1 MKQTGGINRHSGV
14 PIYGQIASDL
24 ESRLADTYQPGDQLP
39 SVADLAERYAVNR
52 LTVHEALDVLVRRGL
67 VTTIKGKG
75 SFAALPIIR
84 WNVRAGQDASLTQTM
99 GELGHTVENRL
110 LGVVED
116 DDQELCRQLNSA
128 GPLQRFE
135 MVRYVDGDPWS
146 ITSTWV
152 DPARFP
158 RLDSQWRDRSS
169 LHAILKAEYG
179 VRMTRSTRTFAA
191 VAADLTEAQTLGVPV
206 ASPILQTRGLNV
218 DEEGLPVVAIEHRFR
233 GDRIQFSVELP

>member
-24 ESRLADTYQPGDQLP
+24 ETQLADTYEPGERLP
-39 SVADLAERYAVNR
+39 SVSKLAERYQVNR

-67 VTTIKGKG
+67 VTTIRGKG

-84 WNVRAGQDASLTQTM
+84 WNIRAGQDASLTRAM

-116 DDQELCRQLNSA
+116 DDRELREQLSA
-128 GPLQRFE
+128 PGPLERFE
-135 MVRYVDGDPWS
+135 IVRYVDDDPWS

-158 RLDSQWRDRSS
+158 GLDSRWRDRSS
-169 LHAILKAEYG
+169 LHSILRAEYG

-191 VAADLTEAQTLGVPV
+191 LAADGTEAQILGVPV
-206 ASPILQTRGLNV
+206 ASPILQAKGLNV
-218 DEEGLPVVAIEHRFR
+218 DEKGDPVAAIEHRFR
-233 GDRIQFSVELP
+233 GDRIQFSVELS